1 MKKEYIVIEG
11 WPNQRSSS
19 REWMEKVFEGLTF
32 IDLPETKDYRWVDK
46 RCGHTEGF
54 GRLDVVLVTGT
65 AQDLLKWADE
75 KIQFPYIKRMKDEG
89 AAEHEIF
96 TKVKN
101 HLEGYH
107 WHT

>member
-19 REWMEKVFEGLTF
+19 REWMEKVFKGLTF
-32 IDLPETKDYRWVDK
+32 IDLPETKDYRWINPDWVEDDG
-46 RCGHTEGF
+46 C

-65 AQDLLKWADE
+65 RQDLLKWADE
-75 KIQFPYIKRMKDEG
+75 KIQFPYIKRMRDEG

-96 TKVKN
+96 TTVKN

>member
-19 REWMEKVFEGLTF
+19 RDWMEKKFNGLTF
-32 IDLPETKDYRWVDK
+32 IDLPETKDYRWVNYDLVEDDG
-46 RCGHTEGF
+46 CGC
-54 GRLDVVLVTGT
+54 LDVVLVTGT

-101 HLEGYH
+101 HLENYH